1 MRASRRGAVLAP
13 VALTAVLALLSGCG
27 RADTDGLEAATV
39 PTTTPDNSSKRVRT
53 DSPQVATR

>member
-27 RADTDGLEAATV
+27 RADTDGL
-39 PTTTPDNSSKRVRT
+39 
-53 DSPQVATR
+53 